1 MRPVSMLALLFSAP
15 ESPHGNLDFSR
26 LRVQRYDAIM
36 RLKNV
41 FSIAIFNRTQNTSET
56 LMASA
61 EKKIKKNMRLKVETF
76 NRTFQSQKHKNYN
89 AATFFSS
96 SVIARLMKSLIVVP
110 VAATNAATRE

>member
-41 FSIAIFNRTQNTSET
+41 FSIAFSI
-56 LMASA
+56 ASKTPPKSFWHRQ
-61 EKKIKKNMRLKVETF
+61 KKFYQKKMRLKAEAL
-76 NRTFQSQKHKNYN
+76 NRTFQSQMLEIYK

-96 SVIARLMKSLIVVP
+96 FLMALLIKSLMVVP